1 MVSVIASN
9 IKNRREYRDLCDLF
23 DRTDSSGDGRLSL
36 AEFMA
41 ACNHCGVTITEE
53 ELAGFASI
61 AKNGE
66 VTVTRYHVE
75 QKAISFSI
83 CVGHQ
88 DRLHSASK
96 MHQHKPAETVFEY
109 LAGKRPETEQ
119 SCQYGI
125 QNI

>member
-66 VTVTRYHVE
+66 VTVTRGTPYYLTSLFRSLR
-75 QKAISFSI
+75 QTLFSI
-83 CVGHQ
+83 
-88 DRLHSASK
+88 
-96 MHQHKPAETVFEY
+96 
-109 LAGKRPETEQ
+109 
-119 SCQYGI
+119 
-125 QNI
+125 

>member
-75 QKAISFSI
+75 QEALSLII
-83 CVGHQ
+83 LV
-88 DRLHSASK
+88 
-96 MHQHKPAETVFEY
+96 
-109 LAGKRPETEQ
+109 
-119 SCQYGI
+119 
-125 QNI
+125 

>member
-66 VTVTRYHVE
+66 VTMTRE
-75 QKAISFSI
+75 TRSLPSLCRSPKQTSFSI
-83 CVGHQ
+83 
-88 DRLHSASK
+88 
-96 MHQHKPAETVFEY
+96 
-109 LAGKRPETEQ
+109 
-119 SCQYGI
+119 
-125 QNI
+125 